1 MAESTILREDAQ
13 PAFSAPIDRLPEEM
27 FLRVIEISLEADSET
42 RLRDLAGLT
51 LVCRRWKIMVEGSS
65 SLWSQIS
72 ASDGLAAVRKALSL
86 AQGAPL
92 DLSYDAQ
99 TTNIDPKIF
108 FEEIGPHIAQWKS
121 LTAHFKDR
129 PDHFAPDFTFA
140 ELETTVA
147 PKLERQ
153 VAADDHFVQR
163 SPAAMNSQRPLGGR
177 DSDLLRTAP
186 PLQLDIL
193 GVGWN
198 RLAVLQA
205 LRESPGLEY
214 LSLTLLKDTT
224 LFPADDNQLISLLSL
239 AYLRLHRNPN
249 PFTRSI
255 LSSVTAPSLRFL
267 HVDCTALGDLV
278 TDLLTPAMSH
288 MIPALQSIA
297 SKAENIRV
305 DLHWDRH
312 YQIDVGRLRIGLEH
326 PSTLYIHS
334 RAVLDWLRER
344 MGPDFSDLPITLC
357 LYDCMP
363 TPSYLQHFSSAVK
376 VTTLSLQGD
385 PYGPL
390 WIMIRFL
397 SEPHMSIQDGWL
409 LPELETLDTNLTLE
423 AGNLV
428 IVEMLRARHGLVEAG
443 NRATTLPKHLR
454 EIRLKCRGTTND
466 PNPIPDPKF
475 MQDLQKAA
483 DGADVYWCGQK
494 WTGSEAEA

>member
-198 RLAVLQA
+198 RL
-205 LRESPGLEY
+205 GTCY
-214 LSLTLLKDTT
+214 
-224 LFPADDNQLISLLSL
+224 
-239 AYLRLHRNPN
+239 
-249 PFTRSI
+249 SI
-255 LSSVTAPSLRFL
+255 
-267 HVDCTALGDLV
+267 